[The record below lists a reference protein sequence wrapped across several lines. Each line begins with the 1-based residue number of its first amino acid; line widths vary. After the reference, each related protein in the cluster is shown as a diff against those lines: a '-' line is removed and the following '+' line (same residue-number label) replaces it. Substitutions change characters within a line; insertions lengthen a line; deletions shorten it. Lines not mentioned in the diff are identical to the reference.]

1 MKVAFLIALA
11 VVSQPA
17 LAKGRSGVT
26 GFTCTAKN
34 GETKR
39 LNVDLKRGRYDQG
52 EGKKRLARV
61 TDGTIVID
69 APNPDLMRTSMG
81 PVLRTVSLDRT
92 TLVLTDETL
101 LPDRSINRTT
111 SYQCAMGPAV
121 DFTAG
126 RRF

>member
-52 EGKKRLARV
+52 EGTIRRCRNGSAR
-61 TDGTIVID
+61 G
-69 APNPDLMRTSMG
+69 NS
-81 PVLRTVSLDRT
+81 
-92 TLVLTDETL
+92 
-101 LPDRSINRTT
+101 
-111 SYQCAMGPAV
+111 AV
-121 DFTAG
+121 RHG
-126 RRF
+126 

>member
-26 GFTCTAKN
+26 GFTCTAEN

-52 EGKKRLARV
+52 EGEKRLARV
-61 TDGTIVID
+61 TDSTIVID
-69 APNPDLMRTSMG
+69 GPNSDLMRTPMG

-101 LPDRSINRTT
+101 IPDRAINRTA

-121 DFTAG
+121 DFSIG

>member
-1 MKVAFLIALA
+1 VKVAFLIALA

-26 GFTCTAKN
+26 GFTCTAEN

-52 EGKKRLARV
+52 EGEKRLARV
-61 TDGTIVID
+61 TDSTIVID
-69 APNPDLMRTSMG
+69 GPNSDLMRTPMG

-101 LPDRSINRTT
+101 IPDRAINRTA

-121 DFTAG
+121 DFSIG

>member
-61 TDGTIVID
+61 ID

-101 LPDRSINRTT
+101 IPDRSINRTT